1 MSVDAGAAAAPAT
14 NGAPA
19 AAAGGGGGD
28 VESETVLVP
37 AARVGKVIGSRG
49 AVIQGIRQ
57 ATGAQVDLEKDR
69 FTGDAEV
76 TIRGTTEA
84 IQAARQSV
92 QAIIDLHDA

>member
-1 MSVDAGAAAAPAT
+1 MRHRRSARAAASARRRR
-14 NGAPA
+14 
-19 AAAGGGGGD
+19 GGGGD
-28 VESETVLVP
+28 VESETVWVP

-69 FTGDAEV
+69 LTGDAEV

-84 IQAARQSV
+84 IQAARQAV
-92 QAIIDLHDA
+92 QGIVDLHDA